1 MEIESANKLEFM
13 DVMIERKPGL
23 SSPKTSTKIKK
34 TDKGLFYHFSSFIPD
49 TYKKN
54 KVFTLVYRAYRIAST
69 MEIFHNDIEKLEL
82 RLGLNGFPKCL
93 VKYVTSK
100 VLTRYHLGI
109 SNETPEVPGV
119 YRKEII
125 LALPYL
131 GPPSIILRRHLTK
144 LVHKFYPAV
153 QFKIV
158 FRRGF
163 RISGLFNH
171 KDRFPMACRS
181 MVVYYICC
189 KKCGPSQAYIGK
201 TINSLYER
209 FHATGTGHLHPNN
222 VDSALLKHCIESDD
236 PECCFQFRDVKILES
251 GRFDDELRYI
261 ESILL
266 KYDHQNL
273 NTCERSIILSIV

>member
-1 MEIESANKLEFM
+1 M
-13 DVMIERKPGL
+13 D
-23 SSPKTSTKIKK
+23 
-34 TDKGLFYHFSSFIPD
+34 
-49 TYKKN
+49 
-54 KVFTLVYRAYRIAST
+54 
-69 MEIFHNDIEKLEL
+69 IFHIDIENLKL
-82 RLGLNGFPKCL
+82 RLGLNGFPTYL
-93 VKYVTSK
+93 VDLITSK
-100 VLTRYHLGI
+100 VLTRYHVGI
-109 SNETPEVPGV
+109 KNETHEAPGV
-119 YRKEII
+119 HRKEVI

-131 GPPSIILRRHLTK
+131 GPPSIILKRDLTK

-163 RISGLFNH
+163 RISSLFSY

-209 FHATGTGHLHPNN
+209 FHASRTGHLHPNN
-222 VDSALLKHCIESDD
+222 VDSALLKHCIESND
-236 PECCFQFRDVKILES
+236 PECSFQFRDVKVLES

-273 NTCERSIILSIV
+273 NTCERSIMLSIV

>member
-1 MEIESANKLEFM
+1 MCTNILMSHLEETFIFSSDNMPSFYRRYVDGTFCLFERKEDADMFLKFINNLHPNIKFDMEIGSANKLEFL
-13 DVMIERKPGL
+13 DVVIERKPGL

-34 TDKGLFYHFSSFIPD
+34 TDKGLFYNFSSFIPD

-54 KVFTLVYRAYRIAST
+54 KVLFMYRAYRIASA
-69 MEIFHNDIEKLEL
+69 MEIFHIDIEKLEL

-109 SNETPEVPGV
+109 NNETPEVPGV
-119 YRKEII
+119 CRKEII

-131 GPPSIILRRHLTK
+131 GPPSIILRRYLTK

-163 RISGLFNH
+163 RISSLFNH

-189 KKCGPSQAYIGK
+189 
-201 TINSLYER
+201 
-209 FHATGTGHLHPNN
+209 
-222 VDSALLKHCIESDD
+222 
-236 PECCFQFRDVKILES
+236 
-251 GRFDDELRYI
+251 
-261 ESILL
+261 
-266 KYDHQNL
+266 
-273 NTCERSIILSIV
+273 